1 MTPILIGV
9 RWYLSVALSC
19 ISLIISR
26 IVYLFI
32 YLLDIAF
39 LFSISI
45 HFLKQV
51 VYFLC
56 IFSCMSCFCWL
67 CVFFFFKCGPFLK
80 SLLNLLPYCF
90 CFMFWVFGPE
100 ACWILAPQPSIEPTT
115 PALEG
120 EVLTTGPS
128 GKSLLALIPYWSY
141 HVEIFSPIQCC
152 LFIAVVSFT
161 VQKLLHLIRSHLFIF
176 TFISFTLGE
185 KSKKKIIAWTYVKEC
200 SAYVVH

>member
-1 MTPILIGV
+1 MV
-9 RWYLSVALSC
+9 
-19 ISLIISR
+19 
-26 IVYLFI
+26 
-32 YLLDIAF
+32 
-39 LFSISI
+39 
-45 HFLKQV
+45 
-51 VYFLC
+51 
-56 IFSCMSCFCWL
+56 CFGNEL
-67 CVFFFFKCGPFLK
+67 RSSQPFLK

-90 CFMFWVFGPE
+90 CFMFRVFGPE
-100 ACWILAPQPSIEPTT
+100 ACWILAPQPRIEPTA

-128 GKSLLALIPYWSY
+128 GRSLLASIPYWSY

-185 KSKKKIIAWTYVKEC
+185 KLKKKNYCLDLCQRVFCLCC
-200 SAYVVH
+200 SLVVL